1 MLAVIS
7 PASNVHSAV
16 GPSESSLTVLLA
28 ILEVAFIASA
38 VIPGLY
44 SAALDCT
51 EAELAVIDFVNIRK
65 IVLAM
70 SLELT
75 IYEFALIV
83 AAIGPFKAA
92 LALFL
97 ALVELADIAS
107 ASTIIPCL
115 LSHSMLRIIQ
125 PFTSVAHTL
134 RCVEES
140 TSACRLVVAPLT
152 DVNVTTCLNHL
163 STAMELPVAEH
174 PFVFRAIRI
183 EQDTKAVL
191 LLRLLLSPTH
201 SQSTP
206 ITYH

>member
-1 MLAVIS
+1 MLTVIS
-7 PASNVHSAV
+7 PATNVHGAV
-16 GPSESSLTVLLA
+16 CPSESTFTVLFT
-28 ILEVAFIASA
+28 ILEVTFIASA
-38 VIPGLY
+38 VIPGFY
-44 SAALDCT
+44 SAAFDGT
-51 EAELAVIDFVNIRK
+51 KAELAIIDFVNICK

-75 IYEFALIV
+75 VNEFALIV

-97 ALVELADIAS
+97 ALVELANIAS
-107 ASTIIPCL
+107 TATVIPCL
-115 LSHSMLRIIQ
+115 LSYSMLRIIE
-125 PFTSVAHTL
+125 PFTSVAHAL

-140 TSACRLVVAPLT
+140 TTASRLIVAPLT

-163 STAMELPVAEH
+163 STAMELPIAEH
-174 PFVFRAIRI
+174 PFVFRSIRI